1 MAEHWRIGKMK
12 RFLDIELDEEV
23 ELKKG
28 PHIYTV
34 TLDEWIEDE
43 EKRLELY
50 GGIAKKAIKQWAD
63 IMFDSEFRKYV
74 VRYSTKNAEEN
85 YKGLYPV
92 GSKVKVSIQSLVDA
106 DRVEVTGKVVG

>member
-1 MAEHWRIGKMK
+1 MK

-34 TLDEWIEDE
+34 TLDWIEDE
-43 EKRLELY
+43 EKRLEVY
-50 GGIAKKAIKQWAD
+50 SGVAQKAIKQWAD
-63 IMFDSEFRKYV
+63 IMFDNEFKKYV

-85 YKGLYPV
+85 YRGLYPV
-92 GSKVKVSIQSLVDA
+92 GSKVKVSIQSIVDA
-106 DRVEVTGKVVG
+106 DVIEATGKVVE